1 MAAAAAKPL
10 FDKRKMAL
18 AKARFRAWWEGE
30 HFDEDAALA
39 AIEADHVAANENI
52 DQGALEDELF
62 EFDMP
67 PRLAALQVLW
77 GEGRIRPG
85 EESADGLQIARLGLE
100 ADGVLALFGPG
111 LLAPLA
117 AIAAKHPGRIEIY
130 EWREETIAALRHQVK
145 EAKLND
151 RVTVTLIDLESHA
164 LSPAAFDGLF
174 STDDFA
180 YASYQPHLAQQVMK
194 GLKPGACAVIEAY
207 VGFKAAEFAT
217 AFASCFAEPQIRPH
231 GDLLKVLTDTGLI
244 VEGDEDIT
252 DEFLALARTSFLG
265 LGQKLADATK
275 LSVAAAR
282 ELAWE
287 AEAWKTRLRLLA
299 QLRLQRRRIVVRKP
313 AEEALPAPAV
323 EEAVAEAPPAE
334 VSVPVAKEPEPD
346 TTKHLEIMQKV
357 LAESE
362 KNKR

>member
-10 FDKRKMAL
+10 FDKRKLAL

-30 HFDEDAALA
+30 HFDEEAAVA
-39 AIEADHVAANENI
+39 AIDAENSAANENT
-52 DQGALEDELF
+52 DEGALEDALF
-62 EFDMP
+62 EFQMP
-67 PRLAALQVLW
+67 PRLSALQVLW
-77 GEGRIRPG
+77 GEGRVRPG
-85 EESADGLQIARLGLE
+85 EESADGLQPARLGLE
-100 ADGVLALFGPG
+100 AGGVLALLGPG
-111 LLAPLA
+111 LVGPVLAV
-117 AIAAKHPGRIEIY
+117 AAKHSGKIEVL
-130 EWREETIAALRHQVK
+130 EWREETIAALRHQIT
-145 EAKLND
+145 EAKLAD
-151 RVTVTLIDLESHA
+151 RVSVALIDLEAHVFA
-164 LSPAAFDGLF
+164 QGGYDAIL

-180 YASYQPHLAQQVMK
+180 YASYQPHLAQQFMK
-194 GLKPGACAVIEAY
+194 ALKPGACAVIEAY

-244 VEGDEDIT
+244 IEGDEDIT
-252 DEFLALARTSFLG
+252 DEFLAIARTSFLG

-299 QLRLQRRRIVVRKP
+299 QCRLQRRRIIVRKP
-313 AEEALPAPAV
+313 AEEPPPV
-323 EEAVAEAPPAE
+323 EEVAVVEKVKEAAPP
-334 VSVPVAKEPEPD
+334 PPPKEPEPD

-357 LAESE
+357 LAETD
-362 KNKR
+362 KNKKR

>member
-10 FDKRKMAL
+10 FDKRKVAL

-30 HFDEDAALA
+30 HFDEEAAAAAL
-39 AIEADHVAANENI
+39 EAEQVTANENSSEGI
-52 DQGALEDELF
+52 EDQLF

-67 PRLAALQVLW
+67 PRLGALQVLW
-77 GEGRIRPG
+77 GQGRVRPG
-85 EESADGLQIARLGLE
+85 EESADGLQIARLGISPE
-100 ADGVLALFGPG
+100 GVLALFGPG
-111 LLAPLA
+111 LGAPVA
-117 AIAAKHPGRIEIY
+117 AIAAKHPGKIDVF
-130 EWREETIAALRHQVK
+130 EWREETIAALKYQVND
-145 EAKLND
+145 AGLAD
-151 RVTVTLIDLESHA
+151 RVRVTRIDLEAHV
-164 LSPAAFDGLF
+164 LPADTFDGLF

-180 YASYQPHLAQQVMK
+180 YASYQPHLAQQIMK

-231 GDLLKVLTDTGLI
+231 ADLLKVLGDTGLI

-252 DEFLALARTSFLG
+252 DEFLAIARTSFLG
-265 LGQKLADATK
+265 LSQKLADATK
-275 LSVAAAR
+275 LNVAAAR

-299 QLRLQRRRIVVRKP
+299 QCRLQRRRVVVRKP
-313 AEEALPAPAV
+313 AEEPPPPP
-323 EEAVAEAPPAE
+323 EPEIETPVAEAPKPA
-334 VSVPVAKEPEPD
+334 PPPKEPEPD

-357 LAESE
+357 LAQAE
-362 KNKR
+362 KDKL